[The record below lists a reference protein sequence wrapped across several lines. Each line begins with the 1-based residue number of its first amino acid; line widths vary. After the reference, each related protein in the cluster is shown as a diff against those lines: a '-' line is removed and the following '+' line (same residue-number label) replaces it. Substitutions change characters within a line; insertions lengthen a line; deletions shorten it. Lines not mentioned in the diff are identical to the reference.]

1 MTTAAAPGEGD
12 AMSHRPVSDGIA
24 VLADDLTLVYGRDE
38 TPAINGV
45 SFQLAAGEVLGVI
58 GEAGSGKSTLARAIA
73 AQSAPGQR
81 EAPVIAGGRLRVL
94 GRELRT
100 AGRRQRDA
108 LALRIGYLPQD
119 GGSSLQPHLTVG
131 ENVAEPIYLRDKRFD
146 RLEAG
151 AAVARL
157 VDAVR
162 LPLSVMDKFPHELS
176 RGQRQRIA
184 LARSLV
190 LEPELLVADD
200 PTMGVD
206 VLVRGPILQVVA
218 ELQRELGFS
227 ALIVGHDLRELR
239 TIVDRVAVLYA
250 GLIVGYGSVDEV
262 LANPLHDYVR
272 RLAAISRPRHRV
284 VG

>member
-1 MTTAAAPGEGD
+1 MSRGPSTAA
-12 AMSHRPVSDGIA
+12 A
-24 VLADDLTLVYGRDE
+24 VLADDLTLGYGRDE

-45 SFQLAAGEVLGVI
+45 SFELAPGETLGII
-58 GEAGSGKSTLARAIA
+58 GEAGSGKTTLARAIA
-73 AQSAPGQR
+73 AQTAPGER
-81 EAPVIAGGRLRVL
+81 EAPEIRGGRLAVL
-94 GRELRT
+94 GEELRST
-100 AGRRQRDA
+100 RSRARDR
-108 LALRIGYLPQD
+108 LALRVGYLPQD

-131 ENVAEPIYLRDKRFD
+131 ENVAEPIFQRDKHFD
-146 RLEAG
+146 RVEAG
-151 AAVARL
+151 AAVATL

-162 LPLSVMDKFPHELS
+162 LPLSVMEKFPHELS

-218 ELQRELGFS
+218 ELQRDLGFS

-239 TIVDRVAVLYA
+239 TIVDRIAVLHA
-250 GLIVGYGSVDEV
+250 GLIVGYGTVDEV
-262 LANPLHDYVR
+262 LANPLHRYVR
-272 RLAAISRPRHRV
+272 TLAGLHA
-284 VG
+284 

>member
-1 MTTAAAPGEGD
+1 MTK
-12 AMSHRPVSDGIA
+12 SHVPADIA

-45 SFQLAAGEVLGVI
+45 SFQLARGQTLGLI
-58 GEAGSGKSTLARAIA
+58 GEAGSGKSTLARAVA
-73 AQSAPGQR
+73 SQMAPGER
-81 EAPVIAGGRLRVL
+81 EAPVIAGGRLTVL
-94 GRELRT
+94 GRELRDS
-100 AGRRQRDA
+100 RRQRDG

-131 ENVAEPIYLRDKRFD
+131 ENVAEPIFQRDKRFD
-146 RLEAG
+146 RLDAG
-151 AAVARL
+151 AAVAKL

-218 ELQRELGFS
+218 ELQQELGFS

-239 TIVDRVAVLYA
+239 TVVDRIAVLHA
-250 GLIVGYGSVDEV
+250 GLIVGYGTVDDV
-262 LANPLHDYVR
+262 LAKPLHPYVR
-272 RLAAISRPRHRV
+272 RLAELSA
-284 VG
+284 

>member
-1 MTTAAAPGEGD
+1 MTAAAS
-12 AMSHRPVSDGIA
+12 AVA
-24 VLADDLTLVYGRDE
+24 VLADDLTLVYGRDD

-45 SFQLAAGEVLGVI
+45 SFQVAHGETLGLV

-73 AQSAPGQR
+73 AQSAPGER
-81 EAPVIAGGRLRVL
+81 EAPEIAGGRLQVL
-94 GRELRT
+94 GQELRG
-100 AGRRQRDA
+100 AGGRVRDR
-108 LALRIGYLPQD
+108 LALRVGYLPQD

-131 ENVAEPIYLRDKRFD
+131 ENVAEPIFQRDKHFD

-151 AAVARL
+151 AAVATL

-162 LPLSVMDKFPHELS
+162 LPLSVIEKFPHELS

-218 ELQRELGFS
+218 ELQKELGFS

-239 TIVDRVAVLYA
+239 TIVDRIAVLHA
-250 GLIVGYGSVDEV
+250 GLIVGYGAVDEV
-262 LANPLHDYVR
+262 LANPLHGYVR
-272 RLAAISRPRHRV
+272 TLASLQS
-284 VG
+284 

>member
-1 MTTAAAPGEGD
+1 MTK
-12 AMSHRPVSDGIA
+12 SHVPAEIA

-45 SFQLAAGEVLGVI
+45 SFQLARGETLGLI
-58 GEAGSGKSTLARAIA
+58 GEAGSGKSTLARAVA
-73 AQSAPGQR
+73 SQMAPGER
-81 EAPVIAGGRLRVL
+81 EAPVIAGGRLTVL
-94 GRELRT
+94 GRELRDS
-100 AGRRQRDA
+100 RRQRDR
-108 LALRIGYLPQD
+108 LALHIGYLPQD

-131 ENVAEPIYLRDKRFD
+131 ENVAEPIFQRDKRFD
-146 RLEAG
+146 RLDAG
-151 AAVARL
+151 AAVAKL
-157 VDAVR
+157 IDAVR
-162 LPLSVMDKFPHELS
+162 LPLSVMEKFPHELS

-218 ELQRELGFS
+218 ELQKEFGFS

-239 TIVDRVAVLYA
+239 TVVDRIAVLHA
-250 GLIVGYGSVDEV
+250 GLIVGYGPVDDV
-262 LANPLHDYVR
+262 LANPLHSYVR
-272 RLAAISRPRHRV
+272 RLAELSA
-284 VG
+284 

>member
-1 MTTAAAPGEGD
+1 MTK
-12 AMSHRPVSDGIA
+12 SHVPADIA

-45 SFQLAAGEVLGVI
+45 SFQLARGETLGLI
-58 GEAGSGKSTLARAIA
+58 GEAGSGKSTLARAVSS
-73 AQSAPGQR
+73 QSAPGER
-81 EAPVIAGGRLRVL
+81 EAPVIAGGRLTVL
-94 GRELRT
+94 GRELRDS
-100 AGRRQRDA
+100 RRQRDG
-108 LALRIGYLPQD
+108 LALHIGYLPQD

-131 ENVAEPIYLRDKRFD
+131 ENVAEPIFQRDKRFD
-146 RLEAG
+146 RLDAG
-151 AAVARL
+151 AAVAKL

-162 LPLSVMDKFPHELS
+162 LPLSVMEKFPHELS

-218 ELQRELGFS
+218 ELQQEYGFS

-239 TIVDRVAVLYA
+239 TVVDRIAVLHA
-250 GLIVGYGSVDEV
+250 GLIVGYGTVDEM
-262 LANPLHDYVR
+262 LANPLH
-272 RLAAISRPRHRV
+272 P
-284 VG
+284 

>member
-1 MTTAAAPGEGD
+1 MTK
-12 AMSHRPVSDGIA
+12 SHIPADIA

-45 SFQLAAGEVLGVI
+45 SFQLARGQTLGLI
-58 GEAGSGKSTLARAIA
+58 GEAGSGKSTLARAVA
-73 AQSAPGQR
+73 AQTAPGER
-81 EAPVIAGGRLRVL
+81 EAPEIAGGRLTVL
-94 GRELRT
+94 GRELRS
-100 AGRRQRDA
+100 RRQRDGVA
-108 LALRIGYLPQD
+108 LHIGYLPQD

-131 ENVAEPIYLRDKRFD
+131 ENVAEPIFQRDKHFD

-151 AAVARL
+151 AAVANL
-157 VDAVR
+157 IDAVR
-162 LPLSVMDKFPHELS
+162 LPLSVMEKFPHELS

-218 ELQRELGFS
+218 ELQKELGFS

-239 TIVDRVAVLYA
+239 TVVDRIAVLHA
-250 GLIVGYGSVDEV
+250 GLIVGYGTVDDV
-262 LANPLHDYVR
+262 LAHPLHAYVR
-272 RLAAISRPRHRV
+272 RLAELSA
-284 VG
+284 

>member
-1 MTTAAAPGEGD
+1 MTK
-12 AMSHRPVSDGIA
+12 SHVPSDIA

-45 SFQLAAGEVLGVI
+45 SFQLAAGQTLGLI
-58 GEAGSGKSTLARAIA
+58 GEAGSGKSTLARAVA
-73 AQSAPGQR
+73 SQTAPGER
-81 EAPVIAGGRLRVL
+81 EAPVIAGGRLTVL
-94 GRELRT
+94 GRELRSS
-100 AGRRQRDA
+100 RRQRDG
-108 LALRIGYLPQD
+108 LALHIGYLPQD

-131 ENVAEPIYLRDKRFD
+131 ENVAEPIFQRDKRYD

-151 AAVARL
+151 AAVAKL

-162 LPLSVMDKFPHELS
+162 LPLSVMEKFPHELS

-218 ELQRELGFS
+218 ELQQEYGFS

-239 TIVDRVAVLYA
+239 TVVDRIAVLHA

-262 LANPLHDYVR
+262 LAKPLHPYVR
-272 RLAAISRPRHRV
+272 RLAELSA
-284 VG
+284 

>member
-1 MTTAAAPGEGD
+1 MTR
-12 AMSHRPVSDGIA
+12 SHVPAEIA

-45 SFQLAAGEVLGVI
+45 SFQLARGETLGLI
-58 GEAGSGKSTLARAIA
+58 GEAGAGKSTLARAVA
-73 AQSAPGQR
+73 SQLAPGER
-81 EAPVIAGGRLRVL
+81 EAPVIAGGRLTVL
-94 GRELRT
+94 GRELRDS
-100 AGRRQRDA
+100 RRQRDG

-131 ENVAEPIYLRDKRFD
+131 ENVAEPIFQRDKRFD
-146 RLEAG
+146 RLDAG
-151 AAVARL
+151 AAVAKL

-162 LPLSVMDKFPHELS
+162 LPLSVMEKFPHELS

-239 TIVDRVAVLYA
+239 TVVDRIAVLHA

-262 LANPLHDYVR
+262 LAKPLHPYVR
-272 RLAAISRPRHRV
+272 RLAELSA
-284 VG
+284 

>member
-1 MTTAAAPGEGD
+1 MTR
-12 AMSHRPVSDGIA
+12 SHVPADVA

-45 SFQLAAGEVLGVI
+45 SFQLVAGETLGLI

-73 AQSAPGQR
+73 SQTAPGER
-81 EAPVIAGGRLRVL
+81 ESPVIAGGRLTVL
-94 GRELRT
+94 GREVRQDS
-100 AGRRQRDA
+100 RRQRDA

-131 ENVAEPIYLRDKRFD
+131 ENIAEPIFQRDKRYD
-146 RLEAG
+146 RLDAG
-151 AAVARL
+151 AAVAKL

-162 LPLSVMDKFPHELS
+162 LPLSVMDRFPHELS

-218 ELQRELGFS
+218 ELQQELGFS

-239 TIVDRVAVLYA
+239 TVVDRIAVLHA
-250 GLIVGYGSVDEV
+250 GLIVGYGAVDEV
-262 LANPLHDYVR
+262 LAKPLHPYVR
-272 RLAAISRPRHRV
+272 RLAELSA
-284 VG
+284 